1 MSIVDKLDAAD
12 PLKKAICVLAQ
23 KNSNDNNIA
32 LAYAKCFATVEG
44 KRVLQHLRTIT
55 INRTL
60 GPSAPD
66 SLLRHMEGQRQLVSY
81 VAALVQR
88 GRQLPD
94 IMAEAKVDASS

>member
-1 MSIVDKLDAAD
+1 MPIVDKLDAAD
-12 PLKKAICVLAQ
+12 SLTEAACVLARRH
-23 KNSNDNNIA
+23 SNDYDIA

-88 GRQLPD
+88 GQQLPD
-94 IMAEAKVDASS
+94 IMAEANVDASS